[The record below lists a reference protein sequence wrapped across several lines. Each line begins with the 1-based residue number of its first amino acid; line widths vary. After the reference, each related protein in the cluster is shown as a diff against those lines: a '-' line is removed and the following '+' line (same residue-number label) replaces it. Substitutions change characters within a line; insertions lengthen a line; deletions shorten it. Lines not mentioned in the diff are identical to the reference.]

1 MTNPHK
7 VRDFFIISIVLA
19 IPLSIMGSHVSNV
32 SKSAIKPGIMKCDD
46 LKVGDRGYTRGI
58 VIERK
63 KDQWTNQQVA
73 TLAESNSCQTLV
85 KFSPNSK
92 VSGRIRPGAKLK
104 MAIEVES
111 EYQSVLLNDDV
122 STDDTLIPLDGK
134 VPETQ
139 TIVKRLGDSLMPD
152 RGKSL
157 TIDYNYGYGN
167 SYYFPKEVAS
177 KLQPNVKQKWYFQSQ
192 GGIKGSEY
200 FVVSD
205 VETIN

>member
-7 VRDFFIISIVLA
+7 VRDFFIISMVLA

-32 SKSAIKPGIMKCDD
+32 SKSAIKPGIIKCAD
-46 LKVGDRGYTRGI
+46 LKLGDRGYVRGI
-58 VIERK
+58 VIDRK

-73 TLAESNSCQTLV
+73 TLAESNSCSTLV
-85 KFSPNSK
+85 KFSENSK
-92 VSGRIRPGAKLK
+92 AAGYFRPGAKLK
-104 MAIEVES
+104 MAVEVES

-139 TIVKRLGDSLMPD
+139 TIVKKLGKSLMPD

-157 TIDYNYGYGN
+157 TINYNYGYGN
-167 SYYFPKEVAS
+167 SYHFPKEVAA
-177 KLQPNVKQKWYFQSQ
+177 KLRPNVRQKWYFQAKEIGMESF
-192 GGIKGSEY
+192 I
-200 FVVSD
+200 VSD
-205 VETIN
+205 VETVD

>member
-32 SKSAIKPGIMKCDD
+32 SKSALKPGIMKCDD

-73 TLAESNSCQTLV
+73 TLAESNSCQTLI

-92 VSGRIRPGAKLK
+92 MSGLIRPGAKLK
-104 MAIEVES
+104 MAVEVES
-111 EYQSVLLNDDV
+111 DYQSVLLNDDV
-122 STDDTLIPLDGK
+122 STDDTLIPLNGK

-139 TIVKRLGDSLMPD
+139 TIVEKLGDSLMPD

-157 TIDYNYGYGN
+157 TINYDPYGFN
-167 SYYFPKEVAS
+167 SASYHFPKEVAA
-177 KLQPNVKQKWYFQSQ
+177 KLRPNVEQKWYFQAKE
-192 GGIKGSEY
+192 IGSKS
-200 FVVSD
+200 FIVSD
-205 VETIN
+205 VETVD